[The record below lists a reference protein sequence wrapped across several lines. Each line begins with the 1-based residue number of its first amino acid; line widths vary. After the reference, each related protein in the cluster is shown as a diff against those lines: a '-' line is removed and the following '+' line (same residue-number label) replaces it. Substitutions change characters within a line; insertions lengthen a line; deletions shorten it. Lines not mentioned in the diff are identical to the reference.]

1 LLNGKKSKL
10 ELNNDRIMDLKNRIE
25 NLDNP
30 SEIEIKELQAEI
42 IGKLNNGTIR
52 AAEPDGK
59 GGWIA
64 NQWVKKGILLL
75 FKYSKME
82 DMSINEEFVFFD
94 KNTIPLKPLKLED
107 GVRLVPGGSSIR
119 SGCYVAKGVICMPP
133 MYINIGAY
141 VDEGTMVDSH
151 ALVGT
156 CAQIGKNVHLSA
168 ASQIGGVLEPAGARP
183 VVIEDNVMIGGNCG
197 VYEGVLVRERAVLG
211 TGVILN
217 ASTKVYDL
225 VNGTVLSST
234 AESPLEIPAGAVVVP
249 GSRAINSPFAKENG
263 LSISTP
269 LIIKYRDDKTDAKT
283 ALEEALR

>member
-1 LLNGKKSKL
+1 
-10 ELNNDRIMDLKNRIE
+10 MDLKERIE
-25 NLDNP
+25 NLEDP
-30 SEIEIKELQAEI
+30 SENEIKVLQSEI
-42 IGKLNNGTIR
+42 VNKLNNGQIR
-52 AAEPDGK
+52 AAEPDGN
-59 GGWIA
+59 GGWKV

-75 FKYSKME
+75 FKYSRLV
-82 DMSINEEFVFFD
+82 DMSLNEEFVFFD
-94 KNTIPLKPLKLED
+94 KNTIPLRPMKIDD
-107 GVRLVPGGSSIR
+107 GVRLVPGGSAIR
-119 SGCYVAKGVICMPP
+119 TGSYVANGVICMPP

-156 CAQIGKNVHLSA
+156 CAQVGKNVHLSA

-197 VYEGVLVRERAVLG
+197 IYEGVLVRERAVLG

-225 VNGTVLSST
+225 VNKRVLTSS
-234 AESPLEIPAGAVVVP
+234 AEIPLEIPAGAVVVP
-249 GSRAINSPFAKENG
+249 GSRTINSDFALEHG

-269 LIIKYRDDKTDAKT
+269 LIIKYRDNKTDAKT